1 MNKLADKYLGLM
13 TGEYIDLLSESGNI
27 GASTP
32 KKLEGLSTCDPIFH
46 RDINNAVEAINN
58 HFCNKPIK
66 PLNSLILGPP
76 GSGKTFLAK
85 QLGKASKA
93 EFREYNLSQKT
104 SPREII
110 DIFDEIS
117 QKVNGKEN
125 HRMVVLIDE
134 FDVKVCGSSAVQ
146 YLISP
151 IYDRYDL
158 RNVAF
163 IFSGSY
169 VKNREL
175 LGGGWSNSQNFVFFR
190 FLTDYRLRIKNKKLA
205 DELDRYIDLFFK
217 LEQQVN
223 DHPDKN
229 IYAYLQSLEKFI
241 DFQSRINGFT
251 IEIPAIDSP
260 LELTQDKFKLTISDD
275 NDDRNWPTENAMNK
289 IVDYV
294 DACESSEGCER
305 YGLEF
310 KKPWNIFEN
319 YQDSILRE
327 RLNRVGITIK
337 KYFMGK
343 DDDKKNMS
351 NKICAEEGMKETK
364 ELRIQLSTLNYLVV
378 APLLHGMRSLDFLIS
393 QLNHSRIYGEVDSIS
408 WPENISEERLSMH
421 IRDYYSFKDRT
432 DIWNQLININKPH
445 INNKAEQI
453 TLLFHIN

>member
-13 TGEYIDLLSESGNI
+13 TGEYIDLLSEAGNI

-175 LGGGWSNSQNFVFFR
+175 LGGGWSNSQNFDFFR

-343 DDDKKNMS
+343 DDDKKNTA
-351 NKICAEEGMKETK
+351 NKGCVNEGMKETRK
-364 ELRIQLSTLNYLVV
+364 LKIQLSTLNYLVV

-393 QLNHSRIYGEVDSIS
+393 QLNHCRIDGEVDSIS

-432 DIWNQLININKPH
+432 DIWNQLINTNKPQ
-445 INNKAEQI
+445 INSKAEQI

>member
-1 MNKLADKYLGLM
+1 MGHFYSATTKNISTAHW
-13 TGEYIDLLSESGNI
+13 YII
-27 GASTP
+27 TP
-32 KKLEGLSTCDPIFH
+32 PFS
-46 RDINNAVEAINN
+46 
-58 HFCNKPIK
+58 
-66 PLNSLILGPP
+66 
-76 GSGKTFLAK
+76 
-85 QLGKASKA
+85 
-93 EFREYNLSQKT
+93 
-104 SPREII
+104 
-110 DIFDEIS
+110 
-117 QKVNGKEN
+117 
-125 HRMVVLIDE
+125 
-134 FDVKVCGSSAVQ
+134 
-146 YLISP
+146 
-151 IYDRYDL
+151 
-158 RNVAF
+158 VAF

-175 LGGGWSNSQNFVFFR
+175 LGGGWSNSQNFDFFR

-337 KYFMGK
+337 KYFLGK
-343 DDDKKNMS
+343 EGDKKNMG
-351 NKICAEEGMKETK
+351 NKCGVNEGMNETK
-364 ELRIQLSTLNYLVV
+364 ELKIQLSTLNYLVV

-393 QLNHSRIYGEVDSIS
+393 QLNHRRIYGEVDSIS